1 MKKFVYRMLAGVVA
15 SLALAFPCAGEV
27 AVVGCLFDSTNPQ
40 ITDDPN
46 QCPPERKLDIVSIKT
61 SWTQT
66 LAVGGGGGG
75 GAGKVQV
82 GPFVVS
88 KNLDRTSP
96 GLFLDVVTGRHLRGV
111 LIAVFETSSRGN
123 LRRVFSFLLQ
133 DALVSSLEFDAADS
147 RARGA
152 MPVDL
157 VGFSYARLTVRDDVS
172 NVSTTFD
179 FEGNRVQ

>member
-15 SLALAFPCAGEV
+15 SLARAFPCAAEL
-27 AVVGCLFDSTNPQ
+27 AVVGCLFDPTNPQ

-111 LIAVFETSSRGN
+111 LIAVFESNSRGN
-123 LRRVFSFLLQ
+123 LRRGFRFPLP
-133 DALVSSLEFDAADS
+133 DARRCAV
-147 RARGA
+147 ARGVPHSPPPGA
-152 MPVDL
+152 GSRCAV
-157 VGFSYARLTVRDDVS
+157 
-172 NVSTTFD
+172 
-179 FEGNRVQ
+179 

>member
-1 MKKFVYRMLAGVVA
+1 MKKFVYRMLAVA
-15 SLALAFPCAGEV
+15 SLAVAFPCAAEV

-46 QCPPERKLDIVSIKT
+46 QCPAERKLDIVSLKT

-66 LAVGGGGGG
+66 LAVGGGGG

-111 LIAVFETSSRGN
+111 LIGVFETNSRGN
-123 LRRVFSFLLQ
+123 FRRVFSFLLQ

-157 VGFSYARLTVRDDVS
+157 VGFGYSRLTVRDDVS
-172 NVSTTFD
+172 GVSTTFD

>member
-1 MKKFVYRMLAGVVA
+1 MEKFVYRTLAGIVA
-15 SLALAFPCAGEV
+15 SLTLALPCAAEV

-46 QCPPERKLDIVSIKT
+46 QCPAERKLDIVSIKT
-61 SWTQT
+61 SWTQP
-66 LAVGGGGGG
+66 LVIGGGGGG

-96 GLFLDVVTGRHLRGV
+96 GLFLDVVTGRHLQGV
-111 LIAVFETSSRGN
+111 LIAVFETNSRGN
-123 LRRVFSFLLQ
+123 FRRVFSFLLREV
-133 DALVSSLEFDAADS
+133 LVSSLEFDAADS

-157 VGFSYARLTVRDDVS
+157 VGFSYARLTVRDDVA
-172 NVSTTFD
+172 NVSAAFD